1 MHLRSLALST
11 LALVGTSL
19 AAQEGPRFGL
29 QATLN
34 QPQSDLKDVV
44 DSKLGFGIGAHLFV
58 DLGKGH
64 ALRPRLDYIWFPEY
78 DLGGATLN
86 VNNLSVGAD
95 YLYFVEGKTEGVY
108 FTAGLSANRWK
119 AEFDASGFGNSS
131 ESTTKLGLAA
141 GLGYQF
147 NKTVGG
153 ELRYQKGKAW
163 EGDFDFIQAGV
174 TFRF

>member
-1 MHLRSLALST
+1 MNLRT
-11 LALVGTSL
+11 LAFAVTALAATSL

-34 QPQSDLKDVV
+34 QPQSDLKDAV
-44 DSKLGFGIGAHLFV
+44 DSKLGFGVGAHLFV

-78 DLGGATLN
+78 SAYGASLK

-95 YLYFVEGKTEGVY
+95 YLYFVEGKAEGIY

-119 AEFDASGFGNSS
+119 AELSDPLFGNTS

-147 NKTVGG
+147 NKTVGA